1 MLQLLLES
9 SSTSGFSADFKD
21 LTEFCISLS
30 EPVLLVLDQ
39 FTSLPLSF
47 SPLKALI
54 HKSNVHIIIIAHISS
69 LPSKIADEAHKTLNR
84 GCLQQELRPLPF
96 LQSLQRIIY
105 HVMSRFDLSPMNEE
119 QKIFEEIEEASC
131 GNPALIDLTC
141 AVISDCIESCDHDP
155 TVGLEKFNERVVKV
169 AANELYKLC
178 EKQKMEYE
186 EEHTSFT
193 ISDHQGVLT
202 LKKNIERST
211 VTKSDE
217 SDITI
222 NPAMIFTQVLIQ
234 YISLNFLEYF
244 LLSCLSFLKNIPLHS
259 SVIDALE
266 NKLKKISQKDTEK
279 DLQKQL
285 KRFSLLVRYPH
296 PVLQAP
302 KEKMKSSE
310 MTTDSCYYFVPP
322 VITEA
327 LYSVM
332 ENEDKAVICSVLYH
346 TLDELSPNKQLICEE
361 VSEQV
366 ESEETEVN
374 KQCCHIAVH
383 CIGLRQVLLSRV
395 SQEWDLFGKDV
406 FKSVVEQYVKE
417 KINVQGEEGLV
428 ELLVDLER

>member
-1 MLQLLLES
+1 M
-9 SSTSGFSADFKD
+9 
-21 LTEFCISLS
+21 
-30 EPVLLVLDQ
+30 LDQ

-47 SPLKALI
+47 SPLDTLI
-54 HKSNVHIIIIAHISS
+54 RKSNVHIIIISHISS
-69 LPSKIADEAHKTLNR
+69 LPSKIADEAHKILNR

-105 HVMSRFDLSPMNEE
+105 HVMSQFDLAPTNKE
-119 QKIFEEIEEASC
+119 QKIFEEIEEATR

-141 AVISDCIESCDHDP
+141 AVITDCIESCDRDA
-155 TVGLEKFNERVVKV
+155 TIGLEKFNEKVVKV
-169 AANELYKLC
+169 TANEFDKLC
-178 EKQKMEYE
+178 EKQKKQKMEYE

-202 LKKNIERST
+202 LKKNIDKST

-217 SDITI
+217 SDINI

-234 YISLNFLEYF
+234 YISLNSLEYF

-259 SVIDALE
+259 VVIDTLE
-266 NKLKKISQKDTEK
+266 NTLKKITPKDKEM

-285 KRFSLLVRYPH
+285 KRFNLLVRYPY
-296 PVLQAP
+296 PVLQTP
-302 KEKMKSSE
+302 KRKINSSE

-346 TLDELSPNKQLICEE
+346 TLDEISPNKQPICEE

-366 ESEETEVN
+366 ESEETEMN
-374 KQCCHIAVH
+374 EQCCHLALH
-383 CIGLRQVLLSRV
+383 CVALRQVLLSCV

-406 FKSVVEQYVKE
+406 FKSVVGQYIKE
-417 KINVQGEEGLV
+417 KLNVQGEEGLV